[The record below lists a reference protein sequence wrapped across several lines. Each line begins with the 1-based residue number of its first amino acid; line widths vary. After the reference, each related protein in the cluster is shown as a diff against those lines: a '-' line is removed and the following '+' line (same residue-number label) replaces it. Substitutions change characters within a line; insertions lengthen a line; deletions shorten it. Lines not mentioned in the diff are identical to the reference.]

1 MGGNSGRKKK
11 SKRSGARAAKPTY
24 EQLVAKL
31 ESLDTVQAR
40 IDCIAADLKSKKNHY
55 DCLGWDEILE
65 FVGLRPGNEA
75 CWGCTKYGWR
85 GHEPAFDE
93 LSKPIAESMSGWESD
108 LPTDIYLALERE
120 AATVLE
126 AEGPTD
132 LTTNKIVEVLREF
145 SDKKLSQCGMSD
157 KKLSQCGIIVSDWQD
172 DFENETR
179 TEAIEEWVDDV
190 LLEQLEE
197 RYYEFVNEEAHPSD
211 WQPSEDAVLFGVC
224 STSLDASD
232 GTCLFFEAMIG
243 CNGEITEPR
252 TPYDLEAGNGIDLS
266 GYVEVDS

>member
-11 SKRSGARAAKPTY
+11 SAPRSAKPTY
-24 EQLVAKL
+24 VQLVAKL

-40 IDCIAADLKSKKNHY
+40 IDCIAADLESKKNHY

-75 CWGCTKYGWR
+75 CWGCTKYGR
-85 GHEPAFDE
+85 RKSSVPKPAFDE

-145 SDKKLSQCGMSD
+145 SDKKLSQCGM
-157 KKLSQCGIIVSDWQD
+157 IVSDWQD

-179 TEAIEEWVDDV
+179 TEAIEEWVQDV

>member
-1 MGGNSGRKKK
+1 MGDNSGRKKK
-11 SKRSGARAAKPTY
+11 SAPRSAKPTY
-24 EQLVAKL
+24 VQLVAKL

-55 DCLGWDEILE
+55 DCLGWGEILE
-65 FVGLRPGNEA
+65 FVGLSPGNEA
-75 CWGCTKYGWR
+75 CWGSTKYGWR

-93 LSKPIAESMSGWESD
+93 LSKPIAESMPGWESD

-145 SDKKLSQCGMSD
+145 SDKKLSQCG
-157 KKLSQCGIIVSDWQD
+157 IIVSDWQD

-179 TEAIEEWVDDV
+179 TEEIEEWVDDV

-211 WQPSEDAVLFGVC
+211 WRPSEDAVQFGVC